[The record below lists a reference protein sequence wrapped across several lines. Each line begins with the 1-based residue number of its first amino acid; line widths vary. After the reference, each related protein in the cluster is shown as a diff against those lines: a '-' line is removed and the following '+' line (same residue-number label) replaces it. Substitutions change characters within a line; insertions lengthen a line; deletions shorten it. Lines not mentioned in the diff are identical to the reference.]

1 MKARARAS
9 HVADTISMEAY
20 YTLSFISIYVFVVEA
35 ETARHYSAVFCFFMV
50 VVRSSTEY
58 ISRMLLVGYNCIL
71 FCFYFFRCSALSVL
85 NCGGYGASGNIAFT
99 VLYWTK

>member
-1 MKARARAS
+1 MKARASAS

-20 YTLSFISIYVFVVEA
+20 YTLSFISIYVFVVEV
-35 ETARHYSAVFCFFMV
+35 ETARHYSAVFWFFMV

-58 ISRMLLVGYNCIL
+58 ISRMVGYNCIL
-71 FCFYFFRCSALSVL
+71 FCFFFLRCSASSVL
-85 NCGGYGASGNIAFT
+85 NCGGHGASGNIAFT